1 MSYNVTLRPITADDQ
16 EFLSDLYAST
26 RQEEMALVDWPAE
39 KKAEFLQMQFQAQH
53 TFYMEQFK
61 GAAFDLLVLN
71 GQPIGRLYLD
81 QRVDELRIIDIAL
94 LPDYRNQGLGSRLMK
109 GILAEA
115 EAAGLPVRIHVEHY
129 NPARWLYQR
138 LGFKEIETNGVYYLM
153 EWTPQ

>member
-129 NPARWLYQR
+129 NPARRLYQR

>member
-1 MSYNVTLRPITADDQ
+1 
-16 EFLSDLYAST
+16 LSGLYAST

-81 QRVDELRIIDIAL
+81 RRVDELRIIDIAL
-94 LPDYRNQGLGSRLMK
+94 LPEYRNQGLGSRLMQK
-109 GILAEA
+109 ILAEA

-129 NPARWLYQR
+129 NPARRLYQR

>member
-1 MSYNVTLRPITADDQ
+1 MNYNVTLRPITADDQ
-16 EFLSDLYAST
+16 EFLSGLYAST
-26 RQEEMALVDWPAE
+26 RQDEMALVDWPAE
-39 KKAEFLQMQFQAQH
+39 KKTEFLQMQFQAQH
-53 TFYMEQFK
+53 TFYMEQFI

-81 QRVDELRIIDIAL
+81 RRVDELRIIDIAL
-94 LPDYRNQGLGSRLMK
+94 LPECRNQGLGSRLMK

-129 NPARWLYQR
+129 NPARRLYQR

-153 EWTPQ
+153 EWTSQ

>member
-16 EFLSDLYAST
+16 EFLSGLYAST

-81 QRVDELRIIDIAL
+81 RRVDELRIIDIAL
-94 LPDYRNQGLGSRLMK
+94 LPEYRNQGLGSRLMQK
-109 GILAEA
+109 ILAEA

-129 NPARWLYQR
+129 NPARRLYQR